1 MNIKKISGVSA
12 GIALLLMVVAPA
24 WCEDFG
30 SNWLEVRVVDG
41 QSGSPV
47 GQVAVCLG
55 TTARTDQFGARRA
68 TDDGTVRFNGLPVNR
83 MVLTASRRGY
93 QGRQQGVEPLSGNRV
108 IVLKLVPG
116 GGGPVCEA
124 TENSG
129 KPEQVTAGELEITG
143 VQVSA
148 DKAVSPPDVQ
158 VLVTV
163 DVSGQANQIRIAES
177 ADFAGA
183 AWQTLKPQNRY
194 TLSQGKGVKR
204 LYVQVRRQVKS
215 RGASIE
221 VLSPTRVIRYRR
233 Y

>member
-1 MNIKKISGVSA
+1 MNIKKISGMSA
-12 GIALLLMVVAPA
+12 GIALLLAVAAPA

-55 TTARTDQFGARRA
+55 TAARADQFGARRA
-68 TDDGTVRFNGLPVNR
+68 AADGTVRFSGLPVNR

-116 GGGPVCEA
+116 GGGPVCQA

-129 KPEQVTAGELEITG
+129 EPEQASSGELEITG
-143 VQVSA
+143 VRVGTDKTASSGAQVR
-148 DKAVSPPDVQ
+148 
-158 VLVTV
+158 VTV

-183 AWQTLKPQNRY
+183 AWQALKPQNPY
-194 TLSQGKGVKR
+194 TVSQGKGVKQ
-204 LYVQVRRQVKS
+204 LYIQVRRQVKS

-221 VLSPTRVIRYRR
+221 VLSPTRVVRYRR